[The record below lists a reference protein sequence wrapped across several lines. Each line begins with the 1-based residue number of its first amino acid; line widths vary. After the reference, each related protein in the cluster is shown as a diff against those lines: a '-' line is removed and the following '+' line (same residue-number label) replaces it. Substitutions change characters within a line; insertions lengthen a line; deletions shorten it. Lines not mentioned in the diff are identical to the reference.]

1 MVQRGA
7 FNQTQQA
14 NSLGDT
20 AAYVTLFDADWSE
33 CVRKLVTLA
42 TNGPVEFERTRGNKS
57 LTRAHLAVVL
67 RAKNHWNV
75 QFQLSNFFPFYP

>member
-1 MVQRGA
+1 M
-7 FNQTQQA
+7 
-14 NSLGDT
+14 GDT
-20 AAYVTLFDADWSE
+20 AAYVTLFDADWPV

-75 QFQLSNFFPFYP
+75 QFQLGNIIFFFFLPTGII